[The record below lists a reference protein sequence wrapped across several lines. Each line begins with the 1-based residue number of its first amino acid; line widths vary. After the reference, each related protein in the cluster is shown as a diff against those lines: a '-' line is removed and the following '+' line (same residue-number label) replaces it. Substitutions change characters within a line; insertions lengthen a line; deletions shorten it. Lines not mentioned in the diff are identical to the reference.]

1 MFQLVLLRHGSFIG
15 LGVGAAMAGLRPIVE
30 IRGEPARFL
39 STLSGYPEA
48 GTTR

>member
-15 LGVGAAMAGLRPIVE
+15 LGVGAAAGLRPIVE